1 MKKSDKKEVL
11 ERMLYEVEVEAGL
24 AEIGGFTE
32 YDQSEIEFLHNT
44 LINHLSAKGLEL
56 YMDFI
61 EECTKVGIQKKKPTT
76 KEEMIENLRK
86 DGGYRGCR

>member
-1 MKKSDKKEVL
+1 MKKADKKDVL
-11 ERMLYEVEVEAGL
+11 ERMLCEVEMEAGL
-24 AEIGGFTE
+24 AEVGGFTE

-44 LINHLSAKGLEL
+44 LINHLSAEGLEL

-86 DGGYRGCR
+86 DGRYRGYR

>member
-1 MKKSDKKEVL
+1 MKKSDKIDILK
-11 ERMLYEVEVEAGL
+11 RMLYEVEVEASL

-76 KEEMIENLRK
+76 KEEMIENLKK
-86 DGGYRGCR
+86 DGRDRGFR

>member
-1 MKKSDKKEVL
+1 MKKADKKDVL
-11 ERMLYEVEVEAGL
+11 ERMLCEVEMESDL
-24 AEIGGFTE
+24 AEEGGFSE

-44 LINHLSAKGLEL
+44 LINHISAKGLEL

-76 KEEMIENLRK
+76 KEEMIEHLKQN
-86 DGGYRGCR
+86 GGYRGYR